1 MNANRLLFRLCQK
14 SFGLMLLSVALGF
27 SGALFNGIGITIV
40 IPLVLN
46 FLGLD
51 IIGSSNLPPILNSLF
66 SLFDGIPENYRGVVM
81 LGTVITTILLKNIA
95 NYASSLITGHLS
107 RKVISSMRQ
116 EGFRLLLSVD
126 LHFFSEMRLGDLM
139 NSINVEVNRVSSA
152 IQSLIRAIIAVISI
166 FVFLVILLLIS
177 WKLTVISTVLLG
189 AIALSN
195 QLLIKYAKSTGKE
208 LSRLAAALSSRS
220 IEVLSGIRLVKSVAN
235 ENAEY
240 EHIEDLI
247 VQRER
252 ANFRSQL
259 VFASVGPIN
268 EGISIIALVILVFAG
283 QAIYSGQM
291 EVFSS
296 IILTYLFVL
305 TRMLPFVGQLN
316 SARNQLANTAASV
329 EIVENFLDRDNK
341 PIMKSGK
348 RAFNYLEKEIKF
360 SNLWF
365 QYPNSNQ
372 WTLKNIDLT
381 LPKGHTL
388 ALVGSSGAGKSTM
401 ADLLARFYDP
411 MKGQVEIDG
420 VDLKEFNLHQY
431 RSKIGIVSQETFLFN
446 ASVSDNIRY
455 GCPNAADEEVYQA
468 AERANAAEFITNLEH
483 GFATQI
489 GDRGVMLSG
498 GQRQRLAIARALLQN
513 PEILILDEATS
524 ALDTVSERLVQEALE
539 NLSQERTTLVIA
551 HRLSTVQKANKIAVL
566 DKGEVV
572 EVGTHEELLA
582 ANGQYAK
589 LYAMQFS
596 DHPNYSLTS
605 DQRSKQLNID
615 LDKTYYEIRS
625 QLGGMLGLIGLL
637 DEDMTENPEE
647 YEEMTD
653 RAYQS
658 ALNIIQSLEK
668 LESQLLSINEPFF
681 TTH

>member
-14 SFGLMLLSVALGF
+14 SSGLMLLSVVLGF
-27 SGALFNGIGITIV
+27 SGALFNGIGITLI
-40 IPLVLN
+40 IPLVLS
-46 FLGLD
+46 FLGLS
-51 IIGSSNLPPILNSLF
+51 IVESGNLPPILNSLF
-66 SLFDGIPENYRGVVM
+66 SLFDGIPESYRGAAM
-81 LGTVITTILLKNIA
+81 LGVVIITILLKNMA
-95 NYASSLITGHLS
+95 NYANSLTSAQLGRKITS
-107 RKVISSMRQ
+107 NMRQ
-116 EGFRLLLSVD
+116 EGFRLLLDVD

-139 NSINVEVNRVSSA
+139 NSINVEVNRVSTA
-152 IQSLIRAIIAVISI
+152 IQSLIRAIISIISI
-166 FVFLVILLLIS
+166 LVFLVILLLIS
-177 WKLTVISTVLLG
+177 WKLTLISTLLLG
-189 AIALSN
+189 VVAFSN

-208 LSRLAAALSSRS
+208 LSQFSGALSSQS

-235 ENAEY
+235 EDSEY
-240 EHIEDLI
+240 KQIEDLI
-247 VQRER
+247 TQRER

-268 EGISIIALVILVFAG
+268 EVISIIALVVLIVVG

-291 EVFSS
+291 QVFSS

-316 SARNQLANTAASV
+316 TARNQLANTAASV
-329 EIVENFLDRDNK
+329 EIVENFLNRENK

-348 RAFNYLEKEIKF
+348 LVFNHLEKEIKF

-365 QYPNSNQ
+365 QYPSSDR
-372 WTLKNIDLT
+372 WTLKSVDLT

-411 MKGQVEIDG
+411 VKGQVEIDG
-420 VDLKEFNLHQY
+420 VDLKEFDLHQY

-455 GCPNAADEEVYQA
+455 GCPNATDEEVYKA

-572 EVGTHEELLA
+572 EVGTHEELLTK
-582 ANGQYAK
+582 NGQYAK
-589 LYAMQFS
+589 LYSMQFS
-596 DHPNYSLTS
+596 DHPNYSLNGS
-605 DQRSKQLNID
+605 QQSKQLNSD
-615 LDKTYYEIRS
+615 LSKTSYEIRS

-637 DEDMTENPEE
+637 DDNMIENPEE

-668 LESQLLSINEPFF
+668 LENQLVSIK
-681 TTH
+681 